1 MFSKYPFNLL
11 KEELNFSEAINE
23 LCFYPVSKWHKE
35 VEIQKQDVG

>member
-23 LCFYPVSKWHKE
+23 LRFCPASKWYKE
-35 VEIQKQDVG
+35 MEIQKQDVG